1 MKRAIIIALAAL
13 FAVGTASAQQPQQHQ
28 HQNCPHQ
35 QQCQHAQQQG
45 RQQHPHGQQQ
55 RQPAALQYNA
65 DGIETT
71 LAAAF
76 PEAKSV
82 KKVDKWTE
90 VYNAKGKLIG
100 YGVYS
105 KPASDGIKGY
115 NGETPVLIALDK
127 KQVILGVYPLPNVET
142 PGYARRVDDAGFYKS
157 WNGLT
162 VKQALK
168 KKVDTVSGA
177 TFTSTAVARSV
188 EAALKAL

>member
-1 MKRAIIIALAAL
+1 MKQAIIFALAAFL
-13 FAVGTASAQQPQQHQ
+13 TTGMSFAQQPH
-28 HQNCPHQ
+28 HNCPHQ
-35 QQCQHAQQQG
+35 QQCQQG
-45 RQQHPHGQQQ
+45 HKQTQQ

-82 KKVDKWTE
+82 KKTDKFTE

-100 YGVYS
+100 YALYS

-127 KQVILGVYPLPNVET
+127 KQVIIGVYALPNLET
-142 PGYARRVDDAGFYKS
+142 PGYARRVADAGFYNS

-177 TFTSTAVARSV
+177 TFTSRAVEQSV
-188 EAALKAL
+188 QAVLKTL